1 MSAER
6 SFSSLFRMLGNVDA
20 VHGTYYVFLHFWIDA
35 FGASELSTRLPSA
48 IAIGV
53 ATAGT
58 AVLAHMLINTRV
70 AIIAALVFA
79 VLPRVTFMGAEA
91 RSAALATAIA
101 VWLTVLLVH
110 ILRTRHA
117 HAGVRFGLWAGYAV
131 LLAVGTYLFLYVAL
145 LIPVHGLAVLLMQH
159 RQDRWKTIA
168 RWATATGAGLVL
180 AVPVIVG
187 GMTEREQL
195 SFIARLQVDV
205 LHAAVNQWFG
215 NVSLAVLA
223 WTLIALAIAAIFV
236 GRRSWRTRVPI
247 TRSVLAVMLAWML
260 IPSAVLLIGT
270 LLVTPMYLQRYLSI
284 CTPAAAITIA
294 VGIACLR
301 MRWLQAA
308 ALLLVVALALPTYLS
323 QRGDFGKNKGSDWRQ
338 AAAVLQSS
346 AKPGDAVVF
355 DESPSPSRK
364 PRLAIHLYP
373 DSFQGLRDVTLAR
386 PFETTNWLWD
396 ETVPL
401 SSVTDQLT
409 NTSTVWLLQNKGST
423 ESKNGTDIHTLR
435 QLGFTVA
442 ETTTVNRTIIIEM
455 TR

>member
-91 RSAALATAIA
+91 RSTALATAIA

-110 ILRTRHA
+110 TLSTHSPR
-117 HAGVRFGLWAGYAV
+117 AGDQFGLWAGYAV
-131 LLAVGTYLFLYVAL
+131 LLAVGTYMFLYVAL

-168 RWATATGAGLVL
+168 KWATATGAGLVL
-180 AVPVIVG
+180 AVPVIVE
-187 GMTEREQL
+187 GMTQREQL

-215 NVSLAVLA
+215 NVPLAVLA

-236 GRRSWRTRVPI
+236 GSRSWRTHVPI
-247 TRSVLAVMLAWML
+247 TRSVLAVMLSWML

-301 MRWLQAA
+301 TRWLQAA
-308 ALLLVVALALPTYLS
+308 ALLLVVALAVPTYLS

-373 DSFQGLRDVTLAR
+373 DSFQGLRDVTLAC

>member
-110 ILRTRHA
+110 TLSTHPST
-117 HAGVRFGLWAGYAV
+117 GDQFGLWAGYAV

-145 LIPVHGLAVLLMQH
+145 LIPMHGLAVLFMQH

-195 SFIARLQVDV
+195 SFIARLQVDM

-223 WTLIALAIAAIFV
+223 WTLIALAIAATFV

-247 TRSVLAVMLAWML
+247 TRSVLTVMLAWML

-308 ALLLVVALALPTYLS
+308 ALLLVVALAVPTYLS

-373 DSFQGLRDVTLAR
+373 DSFQGLRDVTLALSYQK
-386 PFETTNWLWD
+386 TDGLWD

-401 SSVTDQLT
+401 LEATDQLT

>member
-48 IAIGV
+48 IAISV

-110 ILRTRHA
+110 TLSTHPST
-117 HAGVRFGLWAGYAV
+117 GDQFGLWAGYAV

-145 LIPVHGLAVLLMQH
+145 LIPMHGLAVLFMQH

-195 SFIARLQVDV
+195 SFIARLQVDM

-223 WTLIALAIAAIFV
+223 WTLIALAIAATFV

-247 TRSVLAVMLAWML
+247 TRSVLTVMLAWML

-308 ALLLVVALALPTYLS
+308 ALLLVVALAVPTYLS

-373 DSFQGLRDVTLAR
+373 DSFQGLRDVTLALSYQK
-386 PFETTNWLWD
+386 TDGLWD

-401 SSVTDQLT
+401 LEATDQLT

-423 ESKNGTDIHTLR
+423 ERKNGTDIHTLR

>member
-1 MSAER
+1 
-6 SFSSLFRMLGNVDA
+6 MLGNVDA

-110 ILRTRHA
+110 TLSTHPST
-117 HAGVRFGLWAGYAV
+117 GDQFGLWAGYAV

-145 LIPVHGLAVLLMQH
+145 LIPVHGLAVLFMQH

-195 SFIARLQVDV
+195 SFIARLQVDM

-223 WTLIALAIAAIFV
+223 WTLIALAIAATFV

-247 TRSVLAVMLAWML
+247 TRSVLTVMLAWML

-308 ALLLVVALALPTYLS
+308 ALLLVVALAVPTYLS

-373 DSFQGLRDVTLAR
+373 DSFQGLRDVTLALSYQK
-386 PFETTNWLWD
+386 TDGLWD

-401 SSVTDQLT
+401 LEATDQLT

>member
-1 MSAER
+1 
-6 SFSSLFRMLGNVDA
+6 MLGNVDA

-58 AVLAHMLINTRV
+58 GVLARALINSRV
-70 AIIAALVFA
+70 AVIAGIVFA

-91 RSAALATAIA
+91 RSTALATVIA

-117 HAGVRFGLWAGYAV
+117 HAGVRFGLWVGYTVLFAAGI
-131 LLAVGTYLFLYVAL
+131 YLFLYVAL
-145 LIPVHGLAVLLMQH
+145 LIPVHGLAVLMLVWPRKRLMTSLAT
-159 RQDRWKTIA
+159 WAVAAGAALALAAPLLIA
-168 RWATATGAGLVL
+168 GANQ
-180 AVPVIVG
+180 
-187 GMTEREQL
+187 REQI
-195 SFIARLQVDV
+195 SFIGRRPPVEV
-205 LHAAVNQWFG
+205 LDAALHQWFS
-215 NVSLAVLA
+215 NVPLAILA
-223 WTLIALAIAAIFV
+223 WALIALALFAVFV
-236 GRRSWRTRVPI
+236 GRRARLTRVRI
-247 TRSVLAVMLAWML
+247 TRNALAIMLVWML
-260 IPSAVLLIGT
+260 IPSAILLIGT
-270 LLVTPMYLQRYLSI
+270 RLVTPMYSFHYLSI
-284 CTPAAAITIA
+284 CTPAVAIAIA
-294 VGIACLR
+294 VGIACFR
-301 MRWLQAA
+301 ARPVQAA

-323 QRGDFGKNKGSDWRQ
+323 QRGDFGKNGGIDWRQ
-338 AAAVLQSS
+338 AS
-346 AKPGDAVVF
+346 AFVQANANQGDALVF
-355 DESPSPSRK
+355 DESVMPWRT

-401 SSVTDQLT
+401 SAVTDQLT

-423 ESKNGTDIHTLR
+423 EKKNGTDIHTLR